1 MGDAQSHRREVR
13 DRQAL
18 QKASAL
24 LQDSFAQASYAYD
37 EALGGYEAALASRD
51 VDRRSTAERALEE
64 AGQALSRARA
74 AMVSAQSPA

>member
-13 DRQAL
+13 DGQAP
-18 QKASAL
+18 QEASAL
-24 LQDSFAQASYAYD
+24 LADAFAQASYAYE

-51 VDRRSTAERALEE
+51 VDRRATAEGALEDAGRAL
-64 AGQALSRARA
+64 SKARA

>member
-13 DRQAL
+13 DRQTL

-51 VDRRSTAERALEE
+51 VDRRASAERALEE
-64 AGQALSRARA
+64 AGQALSKARA